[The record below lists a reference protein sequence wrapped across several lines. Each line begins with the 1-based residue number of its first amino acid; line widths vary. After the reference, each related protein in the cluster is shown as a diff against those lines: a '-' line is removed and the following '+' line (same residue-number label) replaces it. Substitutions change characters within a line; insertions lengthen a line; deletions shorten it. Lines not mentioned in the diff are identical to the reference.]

1 MTANT
6 IAPADLDIL
15 RAIAAGDR
23 VHHMRRRRLTNM
35 GLVTS
40 AGDLTKLGAE
50 AIAPAQAPASKPS
63 RKRTTGAR
71 CEDCTVL
78 LTSRTRSD
86 HATLCSYCLGAAEAE
101 NSHADGYAD
110 HHPEGCRECGT
121 YDAGAHWDQPAK
133 SKAAKKSVDL
143 NRCACSPDCESVSRN
158 LFAPGHDARA
168 AGIAGR
174 RIAAD
179 VGVGDASDEDLER
192 MVADELPDAASDKL
206 VAKAARVARN
216 AIVKARAKQAKRKAA

>member
-1 MTANT
+1 MTVNT

-50 AIAPAQAPASKPS
+50 AIAPDPVKPS
-63 RKRTTGAR
+63 RKRAAAR

-121 YDAGAHWDQPAK
+121 YDAGTHWDQPAK

-206 VAKAARVARN
+206 IAKAARVARN
-216 AIVKARAKQAKRKAA
+216 AIDKARAKRKAA

>member
-1 MTANT
+1 MTTNT

-50 AIAPAQAPASKPS
+50 AIAPDPVKPS
-63 RKRTTGAR
+63 RKRAAAR

-86 HATLCSYCLGAAEAE
+86 HATLCSYCLGAAESE

-110 HHPEGCRECGT
+110 HHPEGCRECGN
-121 YDAGAHWDQPAK
+121 YDAGAYWDQPTTGGGTRTRGGK
-133 SKAAKKSVDL
+133 SPRPCGCGCKALTSGGL
-143 NRCACSPDCESVSRN
+143 WM
-158 LFAPGHDARA
+158 PGHDARWAGVVGRTIAEQAPITAGDDYVQREATRA
-168 AGIAGR
+168 AEQAG
-174 RIAAD
+174 
-179 VGVGDASDEDLER
+179 ASEALT
-192 MVADELPDAASDKL
+192 
-206 VAKAARVARN
+206 AKVVRVAET
-216 AIVKARAKQAKRKAA
+216 ARAKKAKRKAA